1 MKYEPFGAFLA
12 RRVSKLWPLLILSHS
27 LEVSTS
33 LFLRISLY
41 LCTFLSS
48 GLVQPVNDSLT
59 LQQDGCSQWVD
70 HMPLLSNPP
79 FQVFSQTIYFIWFS
93 SRSRRWQFGS
103 HIRLFPQ
110 QNGPSSQRFHSHK
123 SNSSELKWAESSI
136 KSTLRFP
143 ITWNIRPHLDLK
155 IYLTFKK
162 KSQGKPKWSIFT
174 DYGKKSE

>member
-1 MKYEPFGAFLA
+1 MAKFMKYEPFGAFLA

-59 LQQDGCSQWVD
+59 LQHDGCSQWVD

-79 FQVFSQTIYFIWFS
+79 FEVFSQTLYSLYDFQVYLVICCSTLKKPKSTVTIWVTYYTLPTAKWARFAEILLT
-93 SRSRRWQFGS
+93 QKK
-103 HIRLFPQ
+103 IL
-110 QNGPSSQRFHSHK
+110 PSSNGQK
-123 SNSSELKWAESSI
+123 V
-136 KSTLRFP
+136 P
-143 ITWNIRPHLDLK
+143 
-155 IYLTFKK
+155 
-162 KSQGKPKWSIFT
+162 
-174 DYGKKSE
+174 